1 MRSLVRQ
8 TLVVAGVLAALAVPA
23 VAEPALFA
31 ARDDDT
37 TVYLFGTIHLTA
49 CEAEGAT
56 EAAPPP
62 RKQMAAPA
70 RCPDWMSG
78 TVRSAFAAA
87 DELWI
92 ETVDVTDEAVLLPLI
107 QQMGYLPDGMR
118 LTDLIPEAELRTVL
132 GMAGP
137 SMEAMLPQFDTMQP
151 WLVSMM
157 LGVASMTGDAAEP
170 EEGVDLALV
179 RLAGEMGIPV
189 LGLET
194 GEFQVRLLASDPLEV
209 QVADLRSTA
218 ILLNHDIDIAALS
231 QWMLG
236 KLWELWLAGDLDS
249 IAAMVIG
256 TDVEFFEQ
264 YEDELTAFLDVGK
277 AEIEAIDREV
287 AALYV
292 GIADPE
298 ERAIAAYERLIGER
312 NRNWIKQIVT
322 MLDRPGTFFVAVG
335 AAHLAGDDAV
345 QALLQQRGVA
355 VTRVQ

>member
-1 MRSLVRQ
+1 MGFIVKR
-8 TLVVAGVLAALAVPA
+8 VLAAVALLAGLATPA
-23 VAEPALFA
+23 LADPALFA
-31 ARDDDT
+31 ARDADT
-37 TVYLFGTIHLTA
+37 TIYLFGTIHLTG
-49 CEAEGAT
+49 CEAEEAG
-56 EAAPPP
+56 AAPTP
-62 RKQMAAPA
+62 RKQTAVEAA
-70 RCPDWMSG
+70 CTDWMSG

-92 ETVDVTDEAVLLPLI
+92 ETVDVTDEAAILALV
-107 QQMGYLPDGMR
+107 QQMGYLPDGQR
-118 LTDLIPEAELRTVL
+118 LTDFMPEAELRTVL
-132 GMAGP
+132 AMAGP
-137 SMEAMLPQFDTMQP
+137 TMEAMLPQFDTMQP

-194 GEFQVRLLASDPLEV
+194 GAFQVGLLASDPLEV

-218 ILLNHDIDIAALS
+218 ILLNHDIDVAAFS

-249 IAAMVIG
+249 IAAMVVG

-264 YEDELTAFLDVGK
+264 YEDELSALLDVDK
-277 AEIEAIDREV
+277 AELEAIDREI
-287 AALYV
+287 AALYA

-298 ERAIAAYERLIGER
+298 ERAVAAYERLIGER
-312 NRNWIKQIVT
+312 NRNWIKQIVA

-335 AAHLAGDDAV
+335 AGHLAGEDAV
-345 QALLQQRGVA
+345 PLLLEQRGVA